1 MLRKVKNTFYLLIL
15 SISFFTILSALYI
28 EYFLSI
34 PACKL
39 CLYQRVPYIFSI
51 FICFFGFFFQI
62 IKYGYICYPLIFL
75 SSIFIS
81 GYHFGVENNIF
92 KEFSG
97 CVNENL
103 NTINK
108 KNLLESL
115 NNFLPNCK
123 NVNFRIFGL
132 SLATINFIL
141 SIALILITIR
151 YLYNEKN
158 R

>member
-1 MLRKVKNTFYLLIL
+1 ML
-15 SISFFTILSALYI
+15 S
-28 EYFLSI
+28 
-34 PACKL
+34 
-39 CLYQRVPYIFSI
+39 
-51 FICFFGFFFQI
+51 
-62 IKYGYICYPLIFL
+62 LIFL

-103 NTINK
+103 NIINK

-132 SLATINFIL
+132 SLATINLIL
-141 SIALILITIR
+141 SIALTTITIK

>member
-1 MLRKVKNTFYLLIL
+1 MLRKVNFYLLIL

-51 FICFFGFFFQI
+51 FISFFEIFFSNNKI
-62 IKYGYICYPLIFL
+62 WLYLLSLIFL

-103 NTINK
+103 NIINK

-123 NVNFRIFGL
+123 NVNFRI
-132 SLATINFIL
+132 LAYRL
-141 SIALILITIR
+141 RLLIL
-151 YLYNEKN
+151 
-158 R
+158 

>member
-1 MLRKVKNTFYLLIL
+1 MLKKVNFYLLIL

-51 FICFFGFFFQI
+51 VICFFGIFFSNNKI
-62 IKYGYICYPLIFL
+62 WLYLLSLIFL

-103 NTINK
+103 NIINK

-132 SLATINFIL
+132 SLATINLIL
-141 SIALILITIR
+141 SIALTTITIK

>member
-1 MLRKVKNTFYLLIL
+1 MLRKVNFYLLIL

-51 FICFFGFFFQI
+51 MICFFGIFFSNNKI
-62 IKYGYICYPLIFL
+62 WLYLLSLIFL

-103 NTINK
+103 NIINK

-132 SLATINFIL
+132 SLATINLIL
-141 SIALILITIR
+141 SIALTTITIK
-151 YLYNEKN
+151 YLYHEKN

>member
-1 MLRKVKNTFYLLIL
+1 MLRKVNFYLLIL

-51 FICFFGFFFQI
+51 VICFFGIFFSNNKI
-62 IKYGYICYPLIFL
+62 WLYLLSLIFL

-103 NTINK
+103 NIINK

-132 SLATINFIL
+132 SLATINLIL
-141 SIALILITIR
+141 SIALTTITIK